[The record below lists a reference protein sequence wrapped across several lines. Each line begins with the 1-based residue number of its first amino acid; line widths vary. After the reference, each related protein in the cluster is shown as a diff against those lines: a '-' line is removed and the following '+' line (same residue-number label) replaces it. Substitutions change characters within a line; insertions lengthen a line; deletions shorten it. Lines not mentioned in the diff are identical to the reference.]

1 MSKKIKILIVEDEAL
16 VAKDI
21 EISLRHL
28 DYHIVGI
35 AYDGMSALDM
45 IHSRLPD
52 LVLLDIE
59 LNSDISGI
67 DIANVL
73 NEKYGIPFIY
83 LTSYADPC
91 TIDMVK
97 KTLPFGY
104 ILKPFSERELYGA
117 IELAAYRFD
126 EKKKTSFPEKGIID
140 DLCDTPLTVREYEL
154 LQGLFKGKTNQ
165 ELANDY
171 FVSLNTIKT
180 HLKNIYF
187 KMDVSNRHKALIK
200 IFGLMKQ

>member
-1 MSKKIKILIVEDEAL
+1 MSDKIKILIVEDEAL
-16 VAKDI
+16 IAKDI
-21 EISLRHL
+21 EFSLRQL

-35 AYDGMSALDM
+35 AFDGMTALDM

-52 LVLLDIE
+52 LILLDIE
-59 LNSDISGI
+59 LNGDISGI

-73 NEKYGIPFIY
+73 NEKYSIPFIY

-117 IELAAYRFD
+117 IELAVYRLD
-126 EKKKTSFPEKGIID
+126 EKKKTGFPAKEKID
-140 DLCDTPLTVREYEL
+140 DLCDTPLTDREYEL
-154 LQGLFKGKTNQ
+154 LTGLFEGKSNQ
-165 ELANDY
+165 ELAKDY
-171 FVSLNTIKT
+171 FISVNTIKT
-180 HLKNIYF
+180 HLKNIYS
-187 KMDVSNRHKALIK
+187 KMEVSNRHKALSK